1 MIPGINTSSNQS
13 SLPGDDPA
21 RKNVDYSA
29 PPEPICNSDA
39 DAELAQA
46 DIDHLCRVWAGVGRA
61 ILLRRSS

>member
-1 MIPGINTSSNQS
+1 MNMSSNQ
-13 SLPGDDPA
+13 LPLPNNDPA
-21 RKNVDYSA
+21 RKNVDYSV
-29 PPEPICNSDA
+29 PPEPICDSDA